1 MSYLLDTDIVVE
13 YLKNNESVVN
23 KVNALNDLRTTTI
36 TLCELYY
43 GVYNSSQR
51 EKHLSILL
59 KFLSSVDL
67 LTLDADSSLTFG
79 LIKTELRK
87 KGLIIGDF
95 DITIASIAL
104 TNNMILLTRNIKH
117 FEHIDELR
125 IIEI

>member
-13 YLKNNESVVN
+13 YLKNNEPVVN

-36 TLCELYY
+36 TLSELYY
-43 GVYNSSQR
+43 GVYNSHQR
-51 EKHLSILL
+51 EKHLNILL
-59 KFLSSVDL
+59 KFLSSVNL

-87 KGLIIGDF
+87 KGLMIGDF

-117 FEHIDELR
+117 FEHIDGLR
-125 IIEI
+125 IIEV